1 MNRYEFTITI
11 GAEAH
16 TAEEAWDE
24 AVEGFSLDPG
34 VAPEPSLVEENVND
48 D

>member
-1 MNRYEFTITI
+1 MNRYEFTITL
-11 GAEAH
+11 GAEAN
-16 TAEEAWDE
+16 TAEEAWEE

-34 VAPEPSLVEENVND
+34 EAPEASLVEENVND